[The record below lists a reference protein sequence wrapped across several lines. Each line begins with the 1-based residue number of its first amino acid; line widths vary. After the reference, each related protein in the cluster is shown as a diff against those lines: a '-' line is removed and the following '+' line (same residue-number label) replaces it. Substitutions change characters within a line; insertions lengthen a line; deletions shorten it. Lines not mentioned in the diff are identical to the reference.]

1 MEYYIYFRYWYLLPL
16 GYVIIIKAKVSTLRH
31 ETITDLGLCVFDQ
44 TILEGDITT
53 TGSIPLLVDY

>member
-1 MEYYIYFRYWYLLPL
+1 MPL

-31 ETITDLGLCVFDQ
+31 ETITDLGLYVFHQ